1 MSDFDFLGKEK
12 LYIEYFRKGSDAYA
26 DKVKF
31 FEDHKNE
38 LHFLDPAQW
47 NEIQIDFVLCLFQI
61 GRYERYLEEVDCV
74 IELVIRENI
83 YFFEGKNI
91 FNYLLRK
98 KASCFINLKQHK
110 KALPIIEQLIRLDKD
125 DPNHAYIYE
134 LTMRKES
141 MKNEEV
147 VKGTAIIALIAGLSL
162 KFAETFVIDPF
173 FEDYLNTFS
182 TFTLGLFII
191 GASLLVS
198 NEIYRRLT
206 IKYKLN
212 KIKNSQ

>member
-1 MSDFDFLGKEK
+1 
-12 LYIEYFRKGSDAYA
+12 
-26 DKVKF
+26 
-31 FEDHKNE
+31 
-38 LHFLDPAQW
+38 
-47 NEIQIDFVLCLFQI
+47 
-61 GRYERYLEEVDCV
+61 
-74 IELVIRENI
+74 
-83 YFFEGKNI
+83 
-91 FNYLLRK
+91 
-98 KASCFINLKQHK
+98 
-110 KALPIIEQLIRLDKD
+110 
-125 DPNHAYIYE
+125 
-134 LTMRKES
+134 MRKES